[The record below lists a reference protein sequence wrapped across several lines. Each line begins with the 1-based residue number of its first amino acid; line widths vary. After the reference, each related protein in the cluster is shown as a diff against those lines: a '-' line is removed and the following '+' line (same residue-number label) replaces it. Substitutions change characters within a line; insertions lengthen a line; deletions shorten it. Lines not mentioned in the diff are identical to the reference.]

1 MASPLIKLQNLASES
16 QKNIVLV
23 ICILAMSVMCIG
35 LVWQAPISAKTLSG
49 CKISSSEVSRHQVSS
64 SRRTRLPFGH
74 LRNFSSATFRAI
86 CGSISSQS

>member
-35 LVWQAPISAKTLSG
+35 LVWQA
-49 CKISSSEVSRHQVSS
+49 QVIANQ
-64 SRRTRLPFGH
+64 REDIKWLQDLKFG
-74 LRNFSSATFRAI
+74 
-86 CGSISSQS
+86 G